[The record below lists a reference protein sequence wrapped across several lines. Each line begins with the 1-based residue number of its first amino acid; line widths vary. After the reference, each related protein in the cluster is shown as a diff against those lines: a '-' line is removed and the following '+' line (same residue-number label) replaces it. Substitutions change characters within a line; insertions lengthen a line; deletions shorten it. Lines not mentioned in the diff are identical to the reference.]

1 MKQEDKEFERIVVV
15 SVIPQGT
22 DERRIK
28 ENLDELE
35 FLALTAGARSEKRF
49 TQRLERANSRTYVG
63 TGKLEEIKSYINEHE
78 IKLVIFDDEL
88 SPSQLRN
95 LGEDTGGT
103 SSVSVPPTP
112 LDTDVDS
119 PGEAARRYRHERSGR
134 KPDRD

>member
-1 MKQEDKEFERIVVV
+1 MRLPLKRVSRIFLIERMKKEEQEFERIVVV

-63 TGKLEEIKSYINEHE
+63 TGKLEEIKSYIEEHE

-95 LGEDTGGT
+95 L
-103 SSVSVPPTP
+103 
-112 LDTDVDS
+112 
-119 PGEAARRYRHERSGR
+119 ERELQSHT
-134 KPDRD
+134 

>member
-1 MKQEDKEFERIVVV
+1 MKKEEQEFERIVVV

-63 TGKLEEIKSYINEHE
+63 TGKLEEIKSYIEEHE

-95 LGEDTGGT
+95 LERELQSLREDTGGT
-103 SSVSVPPTP
+103 GSVSVPPTP
-112 LDTDVDS
+112 PDPYVDS
-119 PGEAARRYRHERSGR
+119 P
-134 KPDRD
+134 

>member
-1 MKQEDKEFERIVVV
+1 MRLSLKRVSLIFLIQRMKKEKQEFEKIVVV

-63 TGKLEEIKSYINEHE
+63 TGKLEEIKSYIEEHE

-88 SPSQLRN
+88 SRQ
-95 LGEDTGGT
+95 
-103 SSVSVPPTP
+103 PT
-112 LDTDVDS
+112 
-119 PGEAARRYRHERSGR
+119 RRHRWNWLSISISY
-134 KPDRD
+134 PA

>member
-1 MKQEDKEFERIVVV
+1 MKQEEKEFERIVVV

-35 FLALTAGARSEKRF
+35 FLALTAGAKSEKRF

-78 IKLVIFDDEL
+78 IDKVIH
-88 SPSQLRN
+88 QRTRN
-95 LGEDTGGT
+95 Q
-103 SSVSVPPTP
+103 
-112 LDTDVDS
+112 
-119 PGEAARRYRHERSGR
+119 ACNFRRRAVTVTA
-134 KPDRD
+134 